1 MVAHPVMQTG
11 AGHGRAKSEPGRYST
26 GLFIPREG
34 NMNTEES
41 RIPANQP
48 VLEIN
53 YYDLLAYKP
62 K

>member
-1 MVAHPVMQTG
+1 MQTG

-26 GLFIPREG
+26 GLFVPREG